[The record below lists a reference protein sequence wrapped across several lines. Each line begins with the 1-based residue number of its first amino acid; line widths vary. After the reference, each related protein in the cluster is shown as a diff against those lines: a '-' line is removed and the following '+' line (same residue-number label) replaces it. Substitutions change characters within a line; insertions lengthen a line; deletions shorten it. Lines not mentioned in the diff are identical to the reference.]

1 MWQIFVAKYLRLIYS
16 LYSLALRFDVGG
28 IRVFSLETTTTHASK
43 NKWHELALFV
53 YNATNNNI
61 LRKFM
66 AIRTPF
72 HITYVCAVHW
82 VVSIY
87 MGMCELSGRTA

>member
-28 IRVFSLETTTTHASK
+28 IRVFSLETTTTTHASK

-53 YNATNNNI
+53 YITQLIIIFFENLWPSEHRFI
-61 LRKFM
+61 LR
-66 AIRTPF
+66 
-72 HITYVCAVHW
+72 VCCAL
-82 VVSIY
+82 
-87 MGMCELSGRTA
+87 GC